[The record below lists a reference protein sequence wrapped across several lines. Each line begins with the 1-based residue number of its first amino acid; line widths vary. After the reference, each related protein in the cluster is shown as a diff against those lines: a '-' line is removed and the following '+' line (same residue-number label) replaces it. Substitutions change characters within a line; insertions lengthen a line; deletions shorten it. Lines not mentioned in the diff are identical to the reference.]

1 GIAIC
6 PLKVEAPEFYKDCVE
21 FNGAC
26 PDDCPDIAAKI
37 DAILDLKLNLE
48 PIRELL
54 RLHGEGKLMVLDD
67 DQSWP
72 DHGLPMNCGIGLSRL
87 GVQQIHDRM
96 EGLGWDRA
104 IDKCNDT
111 GFKRVHPP
119 GVKCPSKP

>member
-1 GIAIC
+1 MADTMSELEEEIAEGIFKAEAFYRMSANEYWRHRSGRLLAKAI
-6 PLKVEAPEFYKDCVE
+6 
-21 FNGAC
+21 
-26 PDDCPDIAAKI
+26 
-37 DAILDLKLNLE
+37 LNLE